1 MIGII
6 LAAGK
11 GTRMK
16 SRLPKALH
24 TLCGKPMTRYII
36 DACITALSPSKG
48 KGAGIE
54 DCIVVVGMGAEQ
66 VMAGLGDDV
75 SYAIQDQQL
84 GTGDACKR
92 AMALL
97 GDEDIDVLVLPGD
110 TPLVTADILK
120 KFADE
125 HSVSNAAATV
135 LTTILPEG
143 GNYGRVIRA
152 TNNLVTGI
160 VEAKDA
166 SPEEQAICEIN
177 TAIYCFKLPLLR
189 KYLDRITP
197 LNAQGEYYL
206 TDVIGLMASDGLQ
219 VGAVVSDDPSIVEG
233 INDRAQLARLTE
245 IIRSQINRRLMLDG
259 VTLIDPSSTYV
270 DHDVQVGADTVI
282 HPNSV
287 IEKGSVIGGG
297 CVIGPS
303 TRMVNVRVADN
314 VTILSSNIVD
324 SEIGEGTTIGPFANI
339 RPGCRIG
346 KNVHI
351 GDFVEA
357 KNAQIGDSVSMSHLT
372 YVGDASVGEHTNIG
386 AGTITCNYDGFEKH
400 RTTIGRNVFVGSNVT
415 LIAPVTIGDGAL
427 IAAGSTI
434 TEDVPGDALAIARST
449 QTVKEGWAKKRRESK
464 GK

>member
-16 SRLPKALH
+16 SKLPKALH

-36 DACITALSPSKG
+36 DAC

-66 VMAGLGDDV
+66 VMEGLGDDV
-75 SYAIQDQQL
+75 RYAVQDQQL

-92 AMALL
+92 AVALL
-97 GDEDIDVLVLPGD
+97 GDEDVDVLVLPGD
-110 TPLVTADILK
+110 TPLVTADVLRK
-120 KFADE
+120 LASE
-125 HSVSNAAATV
+125 HSASDAPATV
-135 LTTILPEG
+135 LTTILDDA
-143 GNYGRVIRA
+143 GNYGRVIRGPDGM
-152 TNNLVTGI
+152 VTGI

-166 SPEEQAICEIN
+166 SSEERAIREIN
-177 TAIYCFKLPLLR
+177 TAIYCFELPLLK
-189 KYLDRITP
+189 KYLERITP
-197 LNAQGEYYL
+197 LNVQNEYYL
-206 TDVIGLMASDGLQ
+206 TDVIGLMASDGLKI
-219 VGAVVSDDPSIVEG
+219 GAVISEDPDIVEG
-233 INDRAQLARLTE
+233 INDRAQLACLTA
-245 IIRSQINRRLMLDG
+245 IIRSKINRRMMLDG
-259 VTLIDPSSTYV
+259 VTLIDPHSTYV
-270 DHDVQVGADTVI
+270 DHDVRIGADTVI
-282 HPNSV
+282 HPNTT
-287 IEKGSVIGGG
+287 IEKGSIIGGG

-303 TRMVNVRVADN
+303 TRLVNVRAGDN
-314 VTILSSNIVD
+314 VTILSSNVVD
-324 SEIGEGTTIGPFANI
+324 SEIGDGTNIGPFANI

-346 KNVHI
+346 KDVRI

-357 KNAQIGDSVSMSHLT
+357 KNAQIGDSVSLAHLA
-372 YVGDASVGEHTNIG
+372 YVGDASVGEHTTIG

-449 QTVKEGWAKKRRESK
+449 QAVKEGWAKKRRESK
-464 GK
+464 GRT